1 MIETVLLAV
10 LIAKLKGYKLKP
22 LFKTWAVYPSMAF
35 TLFYIFLQ
43 ISIFLGCYD
52 FVKYAGLLE
61 KLYILTF
68 LPLILKYKLYKS
80 AFVGSACI
88 FIGTL
93 LNKLAMSANGGKMPV
108 FPTLSYV
115 TGYIK
120 ADSFSKVKDIH
131 TLGSNITKL
140 KFLTDYIDIGYS
152 ILSIGD
158 VFIRVFTFIIFFD
171 VIKHLNIS
179 CIDGNDI

>member
-10 LIAKLKGYKLKP
+10 LIAKIKGYKLKP
-22 LFKTWAVYPSMAF
+22 LFKTWTVFPSMTF
-35 TLFYIFLQ
+35 NIFYIFLQ

-80 AFVGSACI
+80 AFVGSACV

-93 LNKLAMSANGGKMPV
+93 LNKWAMSANGGKMPA
-108 FPTLSYV
+108 FPTLSYI
-115 TGYIK
+115 TGYIN

-131 TLGSNITKL
+131 IMGSSATKL

-158 VFIRVFTFIIFFD
+158 VFIRMFTFIIFFNA
-171 VIKHLNIS
+171 IKHSNKNYIE
-179 CIDGNDI
+179 